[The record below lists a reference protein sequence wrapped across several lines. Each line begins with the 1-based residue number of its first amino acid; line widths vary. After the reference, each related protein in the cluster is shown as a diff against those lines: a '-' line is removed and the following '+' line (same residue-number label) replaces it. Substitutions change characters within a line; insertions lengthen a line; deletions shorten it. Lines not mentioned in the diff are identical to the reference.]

1 MKNNLYQKLPIF
13 LDKIKTIRY
22 GDKILLGIDSALIE
36 LVNSDKIEF
45 QSAIQDDHYVLIG
58 PKIIES
64 MIDQSKPWE
73 VSNVVK
79 TV

>member
-1 MKNNLYQKLPIF
+1 MIPPIF

-22 GDKILLGIDSALIE
+22 GNKVILAIDLALIE

-45 QSAIQDDHYVLIG
+45 QSVILDGKYTLIG
-58 PKIIES
+58 PRLLKGVK
-64 MIDQSKPWE
+64 DQSEPRE
-73 VSNVVK
+73 AVHIVK

>member
-1 MKNNLYQKLPIF
+1 MIPLIF

-22 GDKILLGIDSALIE
+22 GNKILIGIDSALDD
-36 LVNSDKIEF
+36 LTNSDKIEF
-45 QSAIQDDHYVLIG
+45 QSVIQDGKYVLIG
-58 PKIIES
+58 PKLLERVT
-64 MIDQSKPWE
+64 DQSKPWE

>member
-1 MKNNLYQKLPIF
+1 MKNSLYQKPPIF

-22 GDKILLGIDSALIE
+22 GDKILIGIDSALIE
-36 LVNSDKIEF
+36 LVDSDKIEF
-45 QSAIQDDHYVLIG
+45 QSAIQDGKYVLIG
-58 PKIIES
+58 PKLLERVT
-64 MIDQSKPWE
+64 DQSKPWE